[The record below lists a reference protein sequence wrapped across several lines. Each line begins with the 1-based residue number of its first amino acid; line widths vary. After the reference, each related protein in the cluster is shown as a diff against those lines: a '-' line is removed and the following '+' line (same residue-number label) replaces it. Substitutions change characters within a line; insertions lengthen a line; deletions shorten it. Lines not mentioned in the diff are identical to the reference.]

1 MSSSEL
7 LREALRALRANALRS
22 GLTLLGIIIGVGTL
36 VGVISVIAGLDGF
49 VKDKVIQLAPD
60 VYVVQ
65 RFGIIRSREE
75 FLDALKRRNL
85 DWNDY
90 EIAARSL
97 RQAEGVAAEA
107 VTNSAVKRGDRRLPD
122 VQVQGTTANFGPML
136 RLDIVAG
143 RFFAPAEDQG
153 AVHVAII
160 GADVKDELFPQL
172 DPLGREVLVG
182 GSPYRVI
189 GLLEKQGRVL
199 GEERDRKVFIPIQAF
214 RRQFGSRES
223 LNILIKAR
231 GGVAGVDASVDEV
244 RALLR
249 ALRHTPYKGPDP
261 FGVVTAESLT
271 TLWRQISAA
280 AFILSLL
287 IASVSLGV
295 GGIVIMNIM
304 LVAVVERTREIGV
317 RLALGARKRDVR
329 RQFLAEAALLSLAG
343 GLVGVV
349 LGSLAAFGVRGLLD
363 FPAEVTPGIVGLGIV
378 LAVGVGLAA
387 GYWPARN
394 ASNLAV
400 VDALRAEMSRRRFR
414 FAWRE
419 NMGFALG
426 AMRGPEAAQL
436 PDPARRDGGGGH
448 RHHDGELRG
457 RLQQRHHRRLHVVR
471 RAPRPVPEVRA
482 ALRPKRPARGAAQP
496 PRPHHRRRTRPQAPF
511 HGGGGRLAGA
521 IHLRGGRRC
530 ARARKRPTRRWSS
543 A

>member
-1 MSSSEL
+1 MAAQEL

-60 VYVVQ
+60 VYVLQ

-75 FLDALKRRNL
+75 FLEALKRRDL

-90 EIAARSL
+90 EVASRTL
-97 RQAEGVAAEA
+97 RRAEQVAAEA
-107 VTNSAVKRGDRRLPD
+107 VTGSAVKYRGRRLAD
-122 VQVQGTTANFGPML
+122 VRVQGTTANFGPML

-143 RFFAPAEDQG
+143 RYFTAAEDG
-153 AVHVAII
+153 AALGLVII
-160 GADVKDELFPQL
+160 GSDVRDELFPQL
-172 DPLGREVLVG
+172 DPVGRSVLVG
-182 GSPYRVI
+182 GAPYRII
-189 GLLEKQGRVL
+189 GLLAKQGRVL

-214 RRQFGSRES
+214 RRQFGIREGIN
-223 LNILIKAR
+223 LLIQAR
-231 GGVAGVDASVDEV
+231 GGVDGVDASVDEV

-249 ALRHTPYKGPDP
+249 ALRHTPFRGPDP
-261 FGVVTAESLT
+261 FGLVTAESLT

-329 RQFLAEAALLSLAG
+329 RQFLTEAALLSLAG
-343 GLVGVV
+343 GLIGVM
-349 LGSLAAFGVRGLLD
+349 LGALAALGVRGLLD
-363 FPAEVTPGIVGLGIV
+363 FPAEVTPGIVLLGIV
-378 LAVGVGLAA
+378 LAIGVGLVA

-400 VDALRAEMSRRRFR
+400 VDALRDE
-414 FAWRE
+414 
-419 NMGFALG
+419 
-426 AMRGPEAAQL
+426 
-436 PDPARRDGGGGH
+436 
-448 RHHDGELRG
+448 
-457 RLQQRHHRRLHVVR
+457 
-471 RAPRPVPEVRA
+471 
-482 ALRPKRPARGAAQP
+482 
-496 PRPHHRRRTRPQAPF
+496 
-511 HGGGGRLAGA
+511 
-521 IHLRGGRRC
+521 
-530 ARARKRPTRRWSS
+530 
-543 A
+543 